1 MTYDDICWSYMVFP
15 KICCNSDLH
24 TTSMPV
30 GGAAAWWAVRT
41 WSPWRGWWWGTGH
54 APQLADCC
62 RSGFR
67 GFSGLKIWFTSVW
80 GGCHVFKH
88 LVYWV
93 LIVRS
98 RKRKTNKNNF
108 WHKNSRPHPSP
119 QTAPHD
125 QQADPVSLCGASPAQ
140 SPQPCTTRAV
150 TWLQCK
156 KNAKKIHRDQQECK
170 CFVSNGFRWFRMLS
184 ERPMYCK
191 SCSTQAPQARIC
203 CPGWC
208 TVLTARALCAASM
221 GEQGRLNVVHF

>member
-1 MTYDDICWSYMVFP
+1 MHVQLQIRASLVCLLNPSCHSQHTLIWNNDICWSYMVFL

-54 APQLADCC
+54 APQLADSC
-62 RSGFR
+62 RSGFS

-108 WHKNSRPHPSP
+108 WRKNSRPHPSP

-140 SPQPCTTRAV
+140 SPQPCTTRDM
-150 TWLQCK
+150 TPLQK
-156 KNAKKIHRDQQECK
+156 KTKND
-170 CFVSNGFRWFRMLS
+170 S
-184 ERPMYCK
+184 
-191 SCSTQAPQARIC
+191 
-203 CPGWC
+203 
-208 TVLTARALCAASM
+208 
-221 GEQGRLNVVHF
+221 